1 MSYTLQRGRRYKATI
16 SLGVLESLASNAMVA
31 DRFTAL
37 GFSNVKVTG
46 TGGTP
51 YAEGV
56 WNADDITVSMLP
68 PQIAEVFESDV

>member
-46 TGGTP
+46 TGGTR
-51 YAEGV
+51 YAEGG